1 MKDLLKKKRST
12 SVLTNSFLYT
22 AGNLL
27 LKAFSFFL
35 IPLYTAYLS
44 TEEYGVINLASGF
57 YAVLGTLITIGLQ
70 YAVVRFYADYKDDR
84 TKVARMYG
92 SVISL
97 ILMIGAA
104 VLVIAIVGQQ
114 YVAKWFFKGMTFY
127 PVVLLSVL
135 IAVTSG
141 LYTVYQEIL
150 KGMQEA
156 GKSVILSYVYFFLHL
171 GLNILLV
178 VSLKKGATGVLI
190 AGVGTYLV
198 MILIMF
204 IDLLRRKLL
213 ILCLDGTMLKALLR
227 YSLPLVPHTLA
238 FNLQTYATRLIL
250 NERFS
255 LSLLGIYSLAA
266 QFGMVADVVLNS
278 VQSAFQPWV
287 YGVLNKDEPD
297 GKKRIAQMTYLLM
310 WLYGLM
316 FILIGLFSQEAV
328 LIMAQ
333 NESYMTAWIYIPLIV
348 VTTSLKAPMYFYL
361 NLLYY
366 DKKKTKYLFIS
377 TVVGCIIN
385 VLFTWIL
392 TPVLHIYGSIVA
404 DIIAIVIRQI
414 MVLMVVF
421 KQARELYSLIKLEL
435 LSLLPI
441 PFLAAALIPVFLWNS
456 NSISVKVI
464 GIKLIVVL
472 LYVGLMLLVNRK
484 KIGVLL
490 QRLKARKS
498 GGGNPAQ

>member
-1 MKDLLKKKRST
+1 MIELLKKRST

-35 IPLYTAYLS
+35 IPLYTAFLS

-57 YAVLGTLITIGLQ
+57 YAVLGTLVTIGLQ
-70 YAVVRFYADYKDDR
+70 YAVVRFFADYKEDQ

-171 GLNILLV
+171 GLNILLIIW
-178 VSLKKGATGVLI
+178 LKKGATGVLI

-297 GKKRIAQMTYLLM
+297 GKKQIAQMTYLLM
-310 WLYGLM
+310 WLYGLV
-316 FILIGLFSQEAV
+316 FILIGIFSQEAV

-333 NESYMTAWIYIPLIV
+333 DESYKIAWVYIPAIV
-348 VTTSLKAPMYFYL
+348 AATALKVPLYFYL

-366 DKKKTKYLFIS
+366 DKNKTKYIFTS
-377 TVVGCIIN
+377 TVVGCIVN
-385 VLFTWIL
+385 VAFTWIL
-392 TPVLHIYGSIVA
+392 TPALQVYGSILA
-404 DIIAIVIRQI
+404 DVIAILVRQVMI
-414 MVLMVVF
+414 LIVVR
-421 KQARELYSLIKLEL
+421 KDEKNPYSLVKLEL
-435 LSLLPI
+435 LSLLPL
-441 PFLAAALIPVFLWNS
+441 PFISAGLLPAFLWYRKT
-456 NSISVKVI
+456 ISLYCI
-464 GIKLIVVL
+464 LIKCAVVFVFIVL
-472 LYVGLMLLVNRK
+472 LIIVNRET
-484 KIGVLL
+484 IGTII
-490 QRLKARKS
+490 QKMNLKRKGS
-498 GGGNPAQ
+498 ENG